1 MEYQLSDQA
10 IMQVAKALQVAILT
24 GTDVV
29 DNLRLIRFEIE
40 EGGIMTVS
48 ETYANEF
55 NEGINRMLE
64 EVEVL
69 ETEEEH
75 LTE

>member
-1 MEYQLSDQA
+1 MEYHLSDQA
-10 IMQVAKALQVAILT
+10 IIQVARALQVAILT

-40 EGGIMTVS
+40 EGDVMTVS
-48 ETYANEF
+48 ESYANEF
-55 NEGINRMLE
+55 SEGIKRMLE
-64 EVEVL
+64 EAEML
-69 ETEEEH
+69 NTEEEQ

>member
-1 MEYQLSDQA
+1 MEYHLSDHA

-40 EGGIMTVS
+40 DDGVIAVS
-48 ETYANEF
+48 ESYANEF
-55 NEGINRMLE
+55 NEGLNRMLE
-64 EVEVL
+64 EAEMLV
-69 ETEEEH
+69 TEEEQ